1 MEIRALLN
9 GILRLNTNDS
19 KWEDSMGHLS
29 FFNSSIE
36 LIITVLAIDIT
47 YFVVPPHNRFP
58 V

>member
-36 LIITVLAIDIT
+36 LIIAVLAIDIT
-47 YFVVPPHNRFP
+47 YFIVPPHN
-58 V
+58 